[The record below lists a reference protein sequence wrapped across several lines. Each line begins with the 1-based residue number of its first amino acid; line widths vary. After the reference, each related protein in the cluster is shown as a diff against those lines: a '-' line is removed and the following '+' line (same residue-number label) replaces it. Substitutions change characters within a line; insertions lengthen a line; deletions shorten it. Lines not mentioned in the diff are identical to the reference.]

1 MQQLNNGPFNGEQVL
16 IFDVQEGCQFCEC
29 RIAKEVAS
37 SCIELDTFSVS
48 KQFSPN
54 FEPFRTPSN
63 TEVNLVLVHNYY
75 PMNLRET
82 DSTLL
87 FLSKVAEICFI
98 IAIIFAFISLFRA
111 AKDII
116 EL

>member
-1 MQQLNNGPFNGEQVL
+1 
-16 IFDVQEGCQFCEC
+16 
-29 RIAKEVAS
+29 
-37 SCIELDTFSVS
+37 
-48 KQFSPN
+48 
-54 FEPFRTPSN
+54 
-63 TEVNLVLVHNYY
+63 
-75 PMNLRET
+75 MNLRET